1 MEYSFSKN
9 VDALTSSAVREILK
23 LTQGSQVISLA
34 GGLPA
39 EEFFPIEAMRDAFNR
54 VFDGGNKSLQY
65 GLTDGYIPLREW
77 IAARMKQKNMN
88 VDLANMILTT
98 GSQQAVDLLC
108 QVYLDEG
115 DVVLVENPTYLAA
128 LQLFQFRGIRAV
140 PVEGDAEGMDLDDL
154 AAKVKQYR
162 PKMVYVVPTFANP
175 TGKVWSVERRLGL
188 LRICRENH
196 VLILEDDPYGEL
208 QFDLSESYPTLFSL
222 DQHPNGSAVV
232 YTSTFSKTVAPALRT
247 GWAIGDAQVIQTM
260 VRAKQAVDLHSSS
273 IDQMALFQLLN
284 HFDLDA
290 HIATIRAAYQE
301 RMQLMDDLLSRQGW
315 TDIKWNKPKGGM
327 FFWMELPEGVKAEE
341 MLVRAVQEGVAFVPG
356 SPFYAEQPKANTLRL
371 NFTHTNRENMILAID
386 RLSKVIEEFCQS
398 VGQP

>member
-386 RLSKVIEEFCQS
+386 RLSKVIGEFCQS